1 MLKKERHD
9 FVLRHV
15 NLHNRLLTNDLVQ
28 ILNVSEDTVR
38 RDLKE
43 LSDDNLLRRV
53 HGGAM
58 ARACHTSIVDDAISA
73 KEAKINMAKKIT
85 HIIKNGMVVLV
96 GGGEIIIELAKQLP
110 KTLIGTFFTISPLA
124 AVELTKFKYL
134 EVILLGGLFSK
145 ESGVTY
151 GGQVI
156 SQVSEIKADLCIL
169 EANGIDLGSG
179 LTDSEWEI
187 SQLKKAMLN
196 AAQKSAIL
204 CHSKNLNT
212 TLSTRI
218 TTVKDIDYL
227 VTDLDSKDVKL
238 EDYQAIG
245 LSIR

>member
-15 NLHNRLLTNDLVQ
+15 NLHSRLLTNDLVQ

-38 RDLKE
+38 RDLKK

-58 ARACHTSIVDDAISA
+58 ARACYTSTIDDALSA
-73 KEAKINMAKKIT
+73 KETKINIAKKMAP
-85 HIIKNGMVVLV
+85 IIKNGMVVLV
-96 GGGEIIIELAKQLP
+96 GGGEISIEFVKQLP
-110 KTLIGTFFTISPLA
+110 KTLVGTFFTVSPLA

-145 ESGVTY
+145 ESGITY

-169 EANGIDLGSG
+169 DASGIDLENG
-179 LTDSEWEI
+179 LTDSNWEI
-187 SQLKKAMLN
+187 SQLKKTMLN
-196 AAQKSAIL
+196 AAQKLAVL
-204 CHSKNLNT
+204 CHSDNLNT
-212 TLSTRI
+212 TLRTRI
-218 TTVKDIDYL
+218 TAIKEIDYL
-227 VTDLDSKDVKL
+227 VTDLDSSDEKL
-238 EDYQAIG
+238 KAYHAIG
-245 LSIR
+245 LNIR